1 MDWYFTIRKLL
12 KFTML
17 LNILVENITIIIV
30 AESSTIKIQIL
41 LI

>member
-1 MDWYFTIRKLL
+1 MDSYFTIRKLL

-17 LNILVENITIIIV
+17 LNILVENITIIVV

-41 LI
+41 LT

>member
-17 LNILVENITIIIV
+17 LNILVENITIIVV

-41 LI
+41 LT